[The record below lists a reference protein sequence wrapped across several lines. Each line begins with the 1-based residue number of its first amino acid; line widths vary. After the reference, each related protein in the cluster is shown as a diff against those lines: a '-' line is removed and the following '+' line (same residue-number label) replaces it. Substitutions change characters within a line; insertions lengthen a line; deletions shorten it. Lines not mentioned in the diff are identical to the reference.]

1 MALSVLDWTIIAAY
15 IAFSMGVG
23 LYFYKRAASSTGE
36 YFMAGRTL
44 PWWVVG
50 TSMVATTFAADT
62 PLAVTEFVRGPG
74 IWQNWFWWNQLLAG
88 LLGVFLFSRLWRR
101 AEVLTDNELIEVRYS
116 GKPAAGLRLFKAG
129 VFAILY
135 NFIVMGWVIN
145 AMASIAAVMLD
156 VDKWAAV
163 WICVVIA
170 LSYSLLSGFWG
181 VVVTDMVQFVIA
193 MVGSIALAIIAVNHV
208 GGMDVLLEKLRS
220 FTGEHASIEA
230 GIQQVTQQLAMATD
244 SLRSA
249 ELGATLESMKAQLA
263 VTPIVTENTLSF
275 IPPIP
280 DAGFFTVAFWESPFS
295 QFLVYMTILWWSI
308 HNTDGGGY
316 IIQRMGSAKDERH
329 ALLATLWYNTAH
341 YALRVWPW
349 IVVALASIV
358 MFTDL
363 SAHELG
369 SKAGYPLV
377 MNALL
382 GSGMR
387 GILVVS
393 FLAAFMST
401 IDTHLNWSAS
411 YIINDVYKR
420 FFKPESAFK
429 DVDTAQRHYV
439 LISKIATVVLMLLAA
454 YTAMQ
459 MQSIEKAWKFIAAMG
474 AGIGLVLI
482 LRWFW
487 WRINAWTEIT
497 ALTTSLLMA
506 VMFEIVAYYQTTAV
520 GLPYELFGPDP
531 VIFGITLQ
539 FHLKLLII
547 VPVSIIAWVTVT
559 FLTKP
564 ESEETLISF
573 YQRVQPGGWWSPI
586 EGKIQHTLQP
596 VSKGFLGNWVAGVA
610 MIWGTT
616 FALGNM
622 IFGNWGYGITL
633 MLLAIAGFAWMWKFT
648 ISKITV

>member
-1 MALSVLDWTIIAAY
+1 MALSFLDWSIIVAY
-15 IAFSMGVG
+15 IAFSLGVG
-23 LYFYKRAASSTGE
+23 IFYYKRAASSTEE
-36 YFMAGRTL
+36 YFLSGRTL

-116 GKPAAGLRLFKAG
+116 GKAAAGLRIFKTG
-129 VFAILY
+129 VFALLY

-145 AMASIAAVMLD
+145 AMASVAAVMLD
-156 VDKWAAV
+156 IDKWTAIWA
-163 WICVVIA
+163 CVTIA
-170 LSYSLLSGFWG
+170 LIYSLMSGFWG

-193 MVGSIALAIIAVNHV
+193 MFGSIALAIMAVNYA
-208 GGMDVLLEKLRS
+208 GGMDVILEKLRS
-220 FTGEHASIEA
+220 FTGEYDALKLGIE
-230 GIQQVTQQLAMATD
+230 QTTQQLAAATD
-244 SLRSA
+244 SLRSV
-249 ELGATLESMKAQLA
+249 ELGAALDGMKQQLSI
-263 VTPIVTENTLSF
+263 TPQVTENTLRF

-280 DAGFFTVAFWESPFS
+280 DAGIMTLSFWESPFA
-295 QFLVYMTILWWSI
+295 QFIVYMTVLWWSVY
-308 HNTDGGGY
+308 NTDGGGY

-349 IVVALASIV
+349 IVVALASMV

-369 SKAGYPLV
+369 TKAGYPLV
-377 MNALL
+377 MQEIL

-401 IDTHLNWSAS
+401 IDTHLNWAAS

-420 FFKPESAFK
+420 FYRPESAFK
-429 DVDTAQRHYV
+429 NKETAQRHYV
-439 LISKIATVVLMLLAA
+439 VIGKIATVVLMIMAA
-454 YTAMQ
+454 YIARE

-487 WRINAWTEIT
+487 WRINAWTEIA
-497 ALTTSLLMA
+497 ALTTSLFITVL
-506 VMFEIVAYYQTTAV
+506 FEVIAYVQTSKAGLAYQ
-520 GLPYELFGPDP
+520 LFGPDP
-531 VIFGITLQ
+531 ILFGVELQ

-547 VPVSIIAWVTVT
+547 VPVSIISWLTVT

-564 ESEETLISF
+564 ESEATLISF
-573 YQRVQPGGWWSPI
+573 YQRVQPGGWWAPI
-586 EGKIQHTLQP
+586 QDKVETTLQP
-596 VSKGFLGNWVAGVA
+596 VSKGFAGNWLSGVA
-610 MIWGTT
+610 MIWGLT
-616 FALGNM
+616 FAIGNM
-622 IFGNWGYGITL
+622 IFGNYGSGFSL
-633 MLLAIAGFAWMWKFT
+633 LLLAIAGFAWMWKFN
-648 ISKITV
+648 ISKIRV

>member
-1 MALSVLDWTIIAAY
+1 MALSFFDWTIIVAY

-23 LYFYKRAASSTGE
+23 IFYYKRAASSTGE
-36 YFMAGRTL
+36 YFLAGRTL

-62 PLAVTEFVRGPG
+62 PLAVTEFVRGSG

-145 AMASIAAVMLD
+145 AMASIAAIMLN

-181 VVVTDMVQFVIA
+181 VVVTDMVQFLIA

-208 GGMDVLLEKLRS
+208 GGMDVILEKLRS
-220 FTGEHASIEA
+220 FTGEHASIETA
-230 GIQQVTQQLAMATD
+230 IQQVGSQLAVATD

-249 ELGATLESMKAQLA
+249 DLSASLEGLKMQLSQTPA
-263 VTPIVTENTLSF
+263 VSEHTLSF
-275 IPPIP
+275 IPPVP
-280 DAGFFTVAFWESPFS
+280 ESGFFTLSFWESPFS
-295 QFLVYMTILWWSI
+295 QFLVYMTVLWWSMY
-308 HNTDGGGY
+308 NTDGGGY
-316 IIQRMGSAKDERH
+316 IIQRMSSAKDERH
-329 ALLATLWYNTAH
+329 ALMATLWYQTAH

-349 IVVALASIV
+349 IVVALASMV

-363 SAHELG
+363 GAHELG
-369 SKAGYPLV
+369 SKAAYPLV
-377 MNALL
+377 MKALL

-387 GILVVS
+387 GVLVVS

-420 FFKPESAFK
+420 FFKPESAFR
-429 DVDTAQRHYV
+429 DQDTAQRHYV
-439 LISKIATVVLMLLAA
+439 VISKIATVLLMLLAA
-454 YTAMQ
+454 YTAIQ

-487 WRINAWTEIT
+487 WRINAWTEIA
-497 ALTTSLLMA
+497 ALSTSLFLA
-506 VMFEIVAYYQTTAV
+506 ILFEVVAYFQTRAA
-520 GLPYELFGPDP
+520 GMSYELFGPDP
-531 VIFGITLQ
+531 VFFGVTMQ

-547 VPVSIIAWVTVT
+547 VPISIISWLIVT
-559 FLTKP
+559 FMTKP
-564 ESEETLISF
+564 ESETTLINF
-573 YQRVQPGGWWSPI
+573 YQRVQPGGWWGPI
-586 EGKIQHTLQP
+586 QGKVTHTLQP
-596 VSKGFLGNWVAGVA
+596 VSRGFFGNWVAGVA
-610 MIWGTT
+610 MIWGLT
-616 FALGNM
+616 FSIGHM
-622 IFGNWGYGITL
+622 VFGNWGIGL
-633 MLLAIAGFAWMWKFT
+633 FLLGVSILGFAWMWKFT
-648 ISKITV
+648 ISKIQV

>member
-1 MALSVLDWTIIAAY
+1 MSLSPLDWIVIGVY
-15 IAFSMGVG
+15 IAFSLAVGV
-23 LYFYKRAASSTGE
+23 YFYKRAASSTGE
-36 YFMAGRTL
+36 YFLAGRTL

-62 PLAVTEFVRGPG
+62 PLAVTEFVRGAG

-101 AEVLTDNELIEVRYS
+101 AEVLTDNELIEIRYS

-145 AMASIAAVMLD
+145 AMASIAAVMLNID
-156 VDKWAAV
+156 HWTAV
-163 WICVVIA
+163 WICVAVA

-181 VVVTDMVQFVIA
+181 VVITDMVQFIIA
-193 MVGSIALAIIAVNHV
+193 MAGSVTLAVLAVNHV
-208 GGMDVLLEKLRS
+208 GGMEILLEKLRAS
-220 FTGEHASIEA
+220 VGEHASIEA
-230 GIQQVTQQLAMATD
+230 AIQQATAQLAVATD
-244 SLRSA
+244 SLRTN
-249 ELGATLESMKAQLA
+249 ELSGTIAALQQKLA
-263 VTPIVTENTLSF
+263 VTPVVSAHTLNF
-275 IPPIP
+275 IPPVP
-280 DAGFFTVAFWESPFS
+280 DAGFFTLAFWESPFS
-295 QFLVYMTILWWSI
+295 QFLVYMTVLWWSV

-316 IIQRMGSAKDERH
+316 IIQRMGSARDERH
-329 ALLATLWYNTAH
+329 ALLATLWFNTAH
-341 YALRVWPW
+341 HALRVWPW
-349 IVVALASIV
+349 VLVALASMV
-358 MFTDL
+358 MFIDL
-363 SAHELG
+363 EGNELG
-369 SKAGYPLV
+369 AKAGYPLV

-420 FFKPESAFK
+420 FIRPESDFR
-429 DVDTAQRHYV
+429 DRQTAQRHYV
-439 LISKIATVVLMLLAA
+439 VVAKFATVVLMLLAA
-454 YTAMQ
+454 GTAMQ

-497 ALTTSLLMA
+497 ALSTSLLLA
-506 VMFEIVAYYQTTAV
+506 VMFELIAYSQTTAA
-520 GLPYELFGPDP
+520 GLQYELFGPDP
-531 VIFGITLQ
+531 VLFGVTMP

-547 VPVSIIAWVTVT
+547 VPVSIIAWLTVT

-564 ESEETLISF
+564 ESEETLVGF
-573 YQRVQPGGWWSPI
+573 YQRVQPGGWWAPVK
-586 EGKIQHTLQP
+586 GKVKKTLQP
-596 VSKGFLGNWVAGVA
+596 VSEGLLWNWIAGVA
-610 MIWGTT
+610 MIWGMT

-622 IFGNWGYGITL
+622 IFGNWGTGFIL
-633 MLLAIAGFAWMWKFT
+633 LLLAVAGSAWIWKFT
-648 ISKITV
+648 IAKIAV